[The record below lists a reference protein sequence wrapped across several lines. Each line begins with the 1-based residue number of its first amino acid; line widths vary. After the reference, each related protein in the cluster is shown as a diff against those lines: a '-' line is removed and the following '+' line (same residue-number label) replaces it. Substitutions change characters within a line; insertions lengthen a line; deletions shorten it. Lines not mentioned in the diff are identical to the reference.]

1 MIYCKKSWCCSLWRV
16 YYVLLYYHKQLHS
29 KIYHSKLIKTFF
41 SQVIYCSSSVHQLQM
56 DTTILSESLV
66 KIFLFS
72 VISKFGL
79 NSHKS
84 QIFFL
89 APTSARPVL
98 VERFSGRFSYFR
110 VNFNIHYLPFSV
122 NCTFQTYTVQ
132 HLPFQSCNHNEN
144 TICT

>member
-16 YYVLLYYHKQLHS
+16 YYVLIYYHQQLHS
-29 KIYHSKLIKTFF
+29 KINHSKQIKKFF
-41 SQVIYCSSSVHQLQM
+41 FHVIYCSSSLHQLLQM
-56 DTTILSESLV
+56 DTTILSQSLV

-110 VNFNIHYLPFSV
+110 VNFIIHYLPFSV
-122 NCTFQTYTVQ
+122 NCTFQTYTVK
-132 HLPFQSCNHNEN
+132 HLPFQPCNHN
-144 TICT
+144 